1 MYSDSKTYIVANKDF
16 DDDPSLYVME
26 ETVQHSKTY
35 IYMYA
40 LTCITMTT
48 GQPLE

>member
-1 MYSDSKTYIVANKDF
+1 MINYIVAKKDF
-16 DDDPSLYVME
+16 DDDPSLYVMK

-35 IYMYA
+35 IYA